1 MLIMELRDKKLKL
14 TPKRIEQLNKLG
26 IFDRE
31 SLITYYPF
39 RYEILNHSPVDT
51 WKEKDKVTFEATVVS
66 AVKSWRFGRNRS
78 TARFEVMTNDTVL
91 QITIFNRPWA
101 KQLKL
106 NDTITITGIYNGKHK
121 LTALSY
127 RSKGLD
133 EIPEITPVYST
144 REGIRQNT
152 IIECIRHG
160 LESCTD
166 EDMDSIPAEIMHM
179 YRLEH
184 RLDALRMV
192 HQPTSQEEI
201 KRAYRTLKYEEFL
214 RFFLG
219 IQYIRADADAGIHG
233 SARKA
238 DREKVKKL
246 ITDLPYELTAD
257 QQKAVSEILQDMEAD
272 KPMYR
277 LVQGDVGCGKT
288 AVALIALY
296 ACVTAGYQ
304 GALLAPTEI
313 LARQHAHS
321 LRALLEPYG
330 VHVGLLDAGE
340 SSAERRRILEDTA
353 NGSIDILVG
362 THSLLQENVSFL
374 KLGLVIADEQQRFGV
389 EQRRALREKGMQA
402 DFLLMSATPI
412 PRTLAST
419 LYGDMDISTI
429 ETMPAGRKPV
439 VTKLITENSFRSV
452 LDEVEQVL
460 AEGHQ
465 LYVICAAVEES
476 EDYDARNIDQTAD
489 ALTKLFAGRYTVGRL
504 HGRMKSEQKQAVMDA
519 FYRNDIQVLV
529 STTVVEVGMNVVN
542 ATGMIIYDA
551 DRFGLSQLHQLRGR
565 VQRGSEEGHCWLL
578 TDSHE
583 EHTLER
589 LNALVRTANGFEIA
603 YEDLRLRGPGDIL
616 GTRQSGLPD
625 FILGNIIED
634 ANIVTTARKDAEIIF
649 ADRDNPSYAQI
660 LNEVRDRNSRNY
672 TFID

>member
-1 MLIMELRDKKLKL
+1 
-14 TPKRIEQLNKLG
+14 
-26 IFDRE
+26 
-31 SLITYYPF
+31 
-39 RYEILNHSPVDT
+39 
-51 WKEKDKVTFEATVVS
+51 
-66 AVKSWRFGRNRS
+66 
-78 TARFEVMTNDTVL
+78 
-91 QITIFNRPWA
+91 
-101 KQLKL
+101 
-106 NDTITITGIYNGKHK
+106 
-121 LTALSY
+121 
-127 RSKGLD
+127 
-133 EIPEITPVYST
+133 
-144 REGIRQNT
+144 
-152 IIECIRHG
+152 
-160 LESCTD
+160 
-166 EDMDSIPAEIMHM
+166 MDSIPAEIMHM

-330 VHVGLLDAGE
+330 VHVGLLYAGE

-429 ETMPAGRKPV
+429 ETMPAGRTCCYK
-439 VTKLITENSFRSV
+439 T
-452 LDEVEQVL
+452 DHGEQFPF
-460 AEGHQ
+460 
-465 LYVICAAVEES
+465 C
-476 EDYDARNIDQTAD
+476 
-489 ALTKLFAGRYTVGRL
+489 
-504 HGRMKSEQKQAVMDA
+504 
-519 FYRNDIQVLV
+519 
-529 STTVVEVGMNVVN
+529 
-542 ATGMIIYDA
+542 
-551 DRFGLSQLHQLRGR
+551 
-565 VQRGSEEGHCWLL
+565 
-578 TDSHE
+578 
-583 EHTLER
+583 
-589 LNALVRTANGFEIA
+589 
-603 YEDLRLRGPGDIL
+603 P
-616 GTRQSGLPD
+616 
-625 FILGNIIED
+625 
-634 ANIVTTARKDAEIIF
+634 
-649 ADRDNPSYAQI
+649 
-660 LNEVRDRNSRNY
+660 
-672 TFID
+672 